1 MAFEDVVANYEA
13 ARKGQGM
20 LRPVRSDY
28 YGNEFAIQN
37 SLDAALAQKKLEE
50 EAQRIVDDPVLL
62 QKFLSESGVSATSIP
77 TTGRGIPTVVNG
89 TPTAAGILDK
99 TYLAD
104 ILGKIGK
111 AAPGM
116 FGMLASGAGYLTDL
130 KAGSDFDQFNK
141 TQDRNTQLMRGGGL
155 TKSDMEGNVFGF
167 NPSAN
172 TYTSSYGTTTSL
184 DSLSP
189 EAQAGLA
196 SNMESFGSGADKDYY
211 GD

>member
-1 MAFEDVVANYEA
+1 MAFEDVLANYEA

-20 LRPVRSDY
+20 LRSDY

-37 SLDAALAQKKLEE
+37 SLDAALLQK
-50 EAQRIVDDPVLL
+50 EAERILNDPVLL
-62 QKFLSESGVSATSIP
+62 QKFLSESGMSSDSMPTDRGVS
-77 TTGRGIPTVVNG
+77 TVVNG

-99 TYLAD
+99 TQIAD

-111 AAPGM
+111 VAPGM
-116 FGMLASGAGYLTDL
+116 FGILASGAGYLTDW
-130 KAGSDFDQFNK
+130 KAGSDFDKFNQ
-141 TQDRNTQLMRGGGL
+141 TQNRNTQLMRGGGL
-155 TKSDMEGNVFGF
+155 TKSDMEGNVFVF
-167 NPSAN
+167 NPSDN
-172 TYTSSYGTTTSL
+172 TYTSSYGTTISL

-196 SNMESFGSGADKDYY
+196 ANMESFGSGSDKDYY

>member
-1 MAFEDVVANYEA
+1 MAFEDVIANYEA

-37 SLDAALAQKKLEE
+37 SLDAALAQKQLED

-62 QKFLSESGVSATSIP
+62 QKFLSESGMSSDSMP
-77 TTGRGIPTVVNG
+77 TGRGVPTVVNG

-111 AAPGM
+111 VAPGM
-116 FGMLASGAGYLTDL
+116 FGMLASGGGYLLDL
-130 KAGSDFDQFNK
+130 KAGSDFNKFNE

-196 SNMESFGSGADKDYY
+196 ANMESFGSGSDKDYY

>member
-1 MAFEDVVANYEA
+1 MAFEDVLANYEA

-20 LRPVRSDY
+20 LRSDY

-37 SLDAALAQKKLEE
+37 SLDAALLQK
-50 EAQRIVDDPVLL
+50 EAERILNDPVLL
-62 QKFLSESGVSATSIP
+62 QKFLSESGMSSDSMPTDRGVS
-77 TTGRGIPTVVNG
+77 TVVNG

-99 TYLAD
+99 TQIAD

-111 AAPGM
+111 VAPGM
-116 FGMLASGAGYLTDL
+116 FGILASGAGYLTDW
-130 KAGSDFDQFNK
+130 KAGSDFDKFNQ

-167 NPSAN
+167 NPSDN
-172 TYTSSYGTTTSL
+172 TYTSSYGTTISL

-196 SNMESFGSGADKDYY
+196 ANMESFGSGSDKDYY